1 MNLNIKKMEN
11 NELTTWTAP
20 ELTIQ
25 SWTET
30 EDVLGFFMTPV
41 HS

>member
-1 MNLNIKKMEN
+1 MKKN
-11 NELTTWTAP
+11 DSQVWVAP
-20 ELTIQ
+20 ELTIE

-30 EDVLGFFMTPV
+30 EDLLGFILGPI